1 MSPSEWAG
9 GEMLAASI
17 VSGIL
22 VIRTLLEAFA
32 GRADLYG
39 ISMSGAILH
48 AFFIS
53 E

>member
-1 MSPSEWAG
+1 
-9 GEMLAASI
+9 MLAASI

-22 VIRTLLEAFA
+22 VIQTLPEAFA

-39 ISMSGAILH
+39 ISMSGGAIYT
-48 AFFIS
+48 FYFS